1 MVKQYHEQAKNLF
14 PERKKI
20 KKIVKDKEKT
30 CKANRA
36 PQSPKRDQ
44 KGIRL

>member
-20 KKIVKDKEKT
+20 KKIVKDKE
-30 CKANRA
+30 NI
-36 PQSPKRDQ
+36 P
-44 KGIRL
+44 